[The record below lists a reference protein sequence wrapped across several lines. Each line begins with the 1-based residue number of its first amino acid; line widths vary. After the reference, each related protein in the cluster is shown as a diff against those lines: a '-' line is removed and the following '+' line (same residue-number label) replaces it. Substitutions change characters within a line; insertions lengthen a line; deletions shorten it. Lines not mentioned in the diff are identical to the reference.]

1 MAWQWKWR
9 EPSILIRGAESFERI
24 EIPVYRSTGGP
35 IFKTLLSS
43 GCRMDCRYCPFA
55 YFCKVRRTAW
65 RPDKLVRVFLQAY
78 REGLVKGLFLSSALY
93 GDPERVSSDII
104 EVAERLRRA
113 GYRGYIHLRLMPGT
127 PSSLIRR
134 ALELADRVGINLEAP
149 SPSAFQEIAPSKGS
163 WSLDIYSK
171 LLYATRIARDSKR
184 VDTQLVLGASGES
197 DEEVL
202 RLVETLV
209 ARGIGIIHFSPYT
222 PVPGTPLAE
231 KRRATPLWRAH
242 QLYEALVL
250 IRDYS
255 FTLRDIEPAL
265 TEHGFLPPL
274 RTRLKEHIAQ
284 LHPEWFPVDPLAA
297 SRRELVRVPGIGPA
311 TANEIIRARSKGR
324 LSLELLRKL
333 LGPRWRKAQRYLDL
347 SSLRGA

>member
-9 EPSILIRGAESFERI
+9 QPSILVWGAEGFERT

-43 GCRMDCRYCPFA
+43 GCRMDCRCCPFA
-55 YFCKVRRTAW
+55 YFCRIRRTAW
-65 RPDKLVRVFLQAY
+65 RPDRLVRVFLQAH
-78 REGLVKGLFLSSALY
+78 REGLVRGLFLSSALY
-93 GDPERVSSDII
+93 GDPEKVSSDII
-104 EVAERLRRA
+104 EVAERLRAA

-127 PSSLIRR
+127 PPSLVKR
-134 ALELADRVGINLEAP
+134 ALELANRVGINLEAP

-171 LLYATRIARDSKR
+171 LLYAARIARDPR
-184 VDTQLVLGASGES
+184 RIDTQLVLGASDET

-209 ARGIGIIHFSPYT
+209 AQGVGVVHFSPYT

-231 KRRATPLWRAH
+231 KRRATPLWRVH
-242 QLYEALVL
+242 QLYEALIL

-255 FTLRDIEPAL
+255 YALRDLEPAF
-265 TEHGFLPPL
+265 TEQGYLPPL
-274 RTRLKEHIAQ
+274 RTSLKEYLAQ
-284 LHPEWFPVDPLAA
+284 LHPEWFPVDPLTAKP
-297 SRRELVRVPGIGPA
+297 SELTRVPGIGPS
-311 TANEIIRARSKGR
+311 TAKSIVGMRTRGD
-324 LSLELLRKL
+324 LSLSSLRRL
-333 LGPRWRKAQRYLDL
+333 LGPRWRKAQKYLDL
-347 SSLRGA
+347 SRIKPS